1 MELGGYVITNIV
13 CFFYLMI
20 KNITLI
26 VSNDAIK
33 VVFRTRLLMKF

>member
-1 MELGGYVITNIV
+1 
-13 CFFYLMI
+13 MI